1 MLRPIPRLLAVLA
14 AAISLPLFGRQADA
28 QQVLVT
34 FNVAGP
40 ADWNVGSNWDPP
52 FVPDGTFNEV
62 AVLNSGRIAF
72 VANTPVSPGG
82 VIMDNATLEIRSGGN
97 LNVVAGPSTTGNV
110 IAGQSVTTNL
120 TVKRGGTLTAQG
132 LITGGAAA
140 STLLLGETTGSG
152 VSAVSVASADLNQ
165 RTRIVGPNVNFSS
178 SGNVTF
184 GGTSVLNPVIT
195 GATHSAINATGTAF
209 LGGVVRPEFSGH
221 TPALGNAWNLVTAGS
236 VQGAL
241 AVDRSLAPAPARGA
255 DYIVT
260 TTPTTATLRYTNL
273 LLLSVDRGTGA
284 ISIQNVVGSP
294 IALDAYTITSPSGRL
309 AGTWNSL
316 QDQGVANWDEAD
328 NSSATRRTEF
338 KTAGST
344 SVSVGGGG
352 LNLGNLLSIQ
362 TPSGFGVPVGADLSF
377 QYSSPTVGTLNG
389 IVEFTGRE
397 NDMVL
402 TINPATGEAAIQNE
416 SPFFNVAIDGY
427 TIASTSGKLLTS
439 DAAWNSL
446 QDQSLAA
453 WDQAD
458 NSNANRI
465 TEFKTAGNTSM
476 PGGGTVL
483 DLGAPVNIGS
493 GPLSLN
499 DFSFQF
505 SLSTGET
512 RTGLVKFGTI
522 PTPGG
527 GDAGDYDDDGDVD
540 GSDFLHWQR
549 TLGSAA
555 SPPGSGAD
563 GNNNGTIDAGD
574 LSVWRTNFGSA
585 AVAADNSAVV
595 AIPEPCS
602 LTIVWPGLMALLIAI
617 PGRRA
622 SSGGGV
628 R

>member
-1 MLRPIPRLLAVLA
+1 MLAALA
-14 AAISLPLFGRQADA
+14 AAIALSLIGRQADA
-28 QQVLVT
+28 QQQLVT

-40 ADWNVGSNWDPP
+40 ADWNVDGNWNPP
-52 FVPDGTFNEV
+52 FVPAATLNEV
-62 AVLNSGRIAF
+62 AVLNSGRVAF
-72 VANTPVSPGG
+72 VHDTPVSPGG

-97 LNVVAGPSTTGNV
+97 LNVVPGTATTGNV
-110 IAGQSVTTNL
+110 VAGQSVATHL
-120 TVKRGGTLTAQG
+120 TVKRGGTLSAQG

-152 VSAVSVASADLNQ
+152 VSTVSVASADLNQ
-165 RTRIVGPNVNFSS
+165 RTRIVGPNVSFSS

-184 GGTSVLNPVIT
+184 GATSVLNPVIT
-195 GATHSAINATGTAF
+195 GAAHSVINAAGTAF
-209 LGGVVRPEFSGH
+209 LDGVVRPEFSGH
-221 TPALGNAWNLVTAGS
+221 TPVLGNAWNLVTAGS
-236 VQGAL
+236 IQGRL
-241 AVDRSLAPAPARGA
+241 EIDRSLAPAPVRGA
-255 DYIVT
+255 DYVVT
-260 TTPTTATLRYTNL
+260 TTATTATLRYMNL
-273 LLLSVDRGTGA
+273 LVLAVDRGTGA
-284 ISIQNVVGSP
+284 VSIQNVVGSP

-377 QYSSPTVGTLNG
+377 QYSSPTLGTLDG

-416 SPFFNVAIDGY
+416 SPFFDVAIDGY
-427 TIASTSGKLLTS
+427 TIASASGKLLTG

-446 QDQSLAA
+446 QDQGLPA

-465 TEFKTAGNTSM
+465 TEFKTAGSTAM

-483 DLGAPVNIGS
+483 DLGAPVNIAS
-493 GPLSLN
+493 GPLSLS

-505 SLSTGET
+505 SLSTGGT
-512 RTGLVKFGTI
+512 RTGLVKFGAI

-540 GSDFLHWQR
+540 GADFLRWQR

-555 SPPGSGAD
+555 SPPGAGAD

-574 LSVWRTNFGSA
+574 LAVWRTNFGAATAAGGAAIEAVPEPSA
-585 AVAADNSAVV
+585 LAVV
-595 AIPEPCS
+595 AS
-602 LTIVWPGLMALLIAI
+602 GLMAVVALR
-617 PGRRA
+617 PRRVGA
-622 SSGGGV
+622 AGGA